1 MPDSATRAPIV
12 PQIDLIHAAGHAAGD
27 AATASSGDGVPGGA
41 PRGALQR
48 RRRRRIRWAATS
60 AAVVLLMISRVAA
73 AGPRVAISAGS
84 CPNRDA
90 MIFALAQVLPSA
102 SIVPP
107 TEALLDGGEPMAVVT
122 VSDDGASYQVQVG
135 NIARTFFD
143 PPARCEDRA
152 GKAAIIVALALEPPQ
167 FVVMQPGAAPAPEGP
182 GGPQA
187 PAAPVASAAPAVL
200 VVPAAPPTS
209 AFGVWFEAG
218 GAAEYA
224 RPRSDFGGSA
234 KFSIY
239 DATLRFAIER
249 GDLGLVLGTALPGW
263 VHDHNGTVG
272 TERLPFEVLLRLR
285 HALGPVFLTFDA
297 GPVLVVQHATGG
309 VDPYGPFG
317 FDHPMTDTELD
328 LRGAVRLELR
338 SEHGYGV
345 FAEVTGSYAPRPLD
359 LDGFTPKGWIGGGAG
374 LMIQV
379 R

>member
-1 MPDSATRAPIV
+1 MSDRARRASIAPEIDLTCDSAPSPVA
-12 PQIDLIHAAGHAAGD
+12 
-27 AATASSGDGVPGGA
+27 
-41 PRGALQR
+41 RGALPRGTR
-48 RRRRRIRWAATS
+48 RRTRWAAAS
-60 AAVVLLMISRVAA
+60 AVVALLMISRIAA
-73 AGPRVAISAGS
+73 AGPRVAINAGS
-84 CPNRDA
+84 CPNRDT

-167 FVVMQPGAAPAPEGP
+167 FVIMQPGAAPPAPEPQEGQQAP
-182 GGPQA
+182 GTLVA
-187 PAAPVASAAPAVL
+187 PAALLAPAMIAASAAP
-200 VVPAAPPTS
+200 PPS
-209 AFGVWFEAG
+209 GSVWVEAG

-224 RPRSDFGGSA
+224 RPRSVSGYSE

-263 VHDHNGTVG
+263 VRNQDGTMDV
-272 TERLPFEVLLRLR
+272 ERLPFELLLRLR

-297 GPVLVVQHATGG
+297 GPVLVLQHVTGG

-317 FDHPMTDTELD
+317 FDHPVTDTELD

-338 SEHGYGV
+338 SERGYGAFV
-345 FAEVTGSYAPRPLD
+345 EVAGSYAPWPLD
-359 LDGFTPKGWIGGGAG
+359 LNGFMLKGWIGAGAG
-374 LMIQV
+374 LMLQV